1 MSETCVALLGR
12 RDEPTD
18 AIEEYCVWLGRALA
32 PLGISLELS
41 RVPWARKGWRSALA
55 DLRKHA
61 PKWSGRWIF
70 VQYTALAWSAR
81 GFPTNVPRLLRMLRK
96 AQARC
101 AVVFHD
107 ADAYSGSR
115 PVDRLRRASQL
126 RVMRAACELAE
137 RVVLTVPVE
146 KLAWLPRNLTKAAFI
161 PVGANL
167 PEPPGELLREPRP
180 AGAPPSVAV
189 FGVTGGPSLEREAAD
204 IAFAVNRAAA
214 SLPGG
219 LRLVVLG
226 RNSEEARPA
235 LERAL
240 DRSRVALE
248 TPGILPAP
256 GVVRALAT
264 ADVFLFARGPLSSRR
279 GSAIAGIVCG
289 LPLVA
294 YEGPETAPPVTEAG
308 VLLAPAGNREALA
321 AALERVLKDETLRAS
336 LGERSRSA
344 AKRHFA
350 WPVIAQRYAELIR
363 SGG

>member
-1 MSETCVALLGR
+1 MNESCVALLGQ

-18 AIEEYCVWLGRALA
+18 AIEEYCVWLSRALA
-32 PLGISLELS
+32 PLGIALELS

-61 PKWSGRWIF
+61 PKWKGRWVF

-81 GFPTNVPRLLRMLRK
+81 GFPTSVPRLLRTLRK

-107 ADAYSGSR
+107 VDAYSGAR
-115 PVDRLRRASQL
+115 AIDRLRRASQL
-126 RVMRAACELAE
+126 RVMRTACELAE
-137 RVVLTVPVE
+137 RVVLTVAAE
-146 KLAWLPRNLTKAAFI
+146 KLAWLPPELTKAVFI

-167 PEPPGELLREPRP
+167 PEPSAELLREPRP
-180 AGAPPSVAV
+180 AGAPPTVAV
-189 FGVTGGPSLEREAAD
+189 FSVTGGASLAREADD

-219 LRLVVLG
+219 LRLIVLG

-235 LERAL
+235 LESAL

-248 TPGILPAP
+248 TPGILPGP
-256 GVVRALAT
+256 GVVRALTT
-264 ADVFLFARGPLSSRR
+264 ADVFLFARGPVSSRR
-279 GSAIAGIVCG
+279 GSAIAGIACG
-289 LPLVA
+289 LPVVA
-294 YEGPETAPPVTEAG
+294 YEGPETAPPITEAG

-321 AALERVLKDETLRAS
+321 EALDRILRDDALRAS
-336 LGERSRSA
+336 LGERSRRA
-344 AKRHFA
+344 ARAHFA
-350 WPVIAQRYAELIR
+350 WPVIAQQYAELIR
-363 SGG
+363 LGG

>member
-41 RVPWARKGWRSALA
+41 RIPWARTGWRRALA

-61 PKWSGRWIF
+61 PKWKGRWVL
-70 VQYTALAWSAR
+70 VQYTALAWSER
-81 GFPTNVPRLLRMLRK
+81 GFPTNIPRLLRTLQK

-107 ADAYSGSR
+107 MDVYPGAR
-115 PVDRLRRASQL
+115 PIDRLRRASQL

-137 RVVLTVPVE
+137 RVVLTVRAE
-146 KLAWLPRNLTKAAFI
+146 KLAWLPPNFTKATFI

-167 PEPPGELLREPRP
+167 PEPSAELLHEPRA

-189 FGVTGGPSLEREAAD
+189 FGVTGGPSLEREVAD

-240 DRSRVALE
+240 DHSRVALE
-248 TPGILPAP
+248 TPGILPAL
-256 GVVRALAT
+256 GVVRVLAT

-279 GSAIAGIVCG
+279 GSAVAGIVCG

-308 VLLAPAGNREALA
+308 VLLAPVGDREALA
-321 AALERVLKDETLRAS
+321 AALERVLRDDTLRAS
-336 LGERSRSA
+336 LAERSRSA
-344 AKRHFA
+344 AKEHFA
-350 WPVIAQRYAELIR
+350 WPVIARRYAEFVL

>member
-1 MSETCVALLGR
+1 MSETCVALLGQ

-32 PLGISLELS
+32 PLGIALELS
-41 RVPWARKGWRSALA
+41 RVPWARKGWRPALA

-61 PKWSGRWIF
+61 PNWKGRWVF

-81 GFPTNVPRLLRMLRK
+81 GFSTSVPRLLRILKK
-96 AQARC
+96 AQVRC

-107 ADAYSGSR
+107 VDAYSGGR

-126 RVMRAACELAE
+126 RVMRSACELAE
-137 RVVLTVPVE
+137 RVVLTVAAE
-146 KLAWLPRNLTKAAFI
+146 RLAWLPPKLTKAVFI

-167 PEPPGELLREPRP
+167 PEPPAELRREPRP
-180 AGAPPSVAV
+180 AGAPPTVAV
-189 FGVTGGPSLEREAAD
+189 FGVTGGASIAREAAD

-214 SLPGG
+214 NLPGG
-219 LRLVVLG
+219 LRLIVLG

-235 LERAL
+235 LESGL

-248 TPGILPAP
+248 TPGILPGP
-256 GVVRALAT
+256 GVVRALTT
-264 ADVFLFARGPLSSRR
+264 ADVFLFARGPVSSRR

-289 LPLVA
+289 LPVVA
-294 YEGPETAPPVTEAG
+294 YEGPETAPPITEAG

-321 AALERVLKDETLRAS
+321 EALDRVLRDEALRAS
-336 LGERSRSA
+336 LGERSRRA
-344 AKRHFA
+344 AKAHFA
-350 WPVIAQRYAELIR
+350 WPVIAQQYAELIR
-363 SGG
+363 SSG